1 LPDIPIMVS
10 HSSHPDFKYFL
21 TTTVMG
27 RQFARRPN
35 TIEEI
40 QAYVSAIKR
49 QGEALELSFCVV
61 DDEGILSD
69 QSV

>member
-1 LPDIPIMVS
+1 MPDIPITIT
-10 HSSHPDFKYFL
+10 HSSHPEFKYFL
-21 TTTVMG
+21 STTVMG

-40 QAYVSAIKR
+40 ETYVSAITR
-49 QGEALELSFCVV
+49 QGEALGLSFCVV

-69 QSV
+69 SL

>member
-1 LPDIPIMVS
+1 MPDIPIVVT

-35 TIEEI
+35 TKEELENYI
-40 QAYVSAIKR
+40 AAIVR
-49 QGEALELSFCVV
+49 QGETLDLTFRL
-61 DDEGILSD
+61 DDPEGIFSESL
-69 QSV
+69 